1 MNGTTVSGGGNT
13 SLNPGGYTA
22 TTGWQVVGVGDFNG
36 DGKADVLFRNA
47 GTGVTRIWFM
57 NGTTVSG
64 GGNTSLNPGGYIST
78 TGWRVIGVGD
88 FNADGK
94 ADILLRYAQTGQTAI
109 WFMNGITVSGGGNTS
124 LNPGGYTA
132 TTGWQVV
139 GVGDFN
145 GDGKAD
151 ILLRYAQTGQTAI
164 WFMNG
169 TTVSGG
175 GNTSASP
182 GAYTLTTGWQIQVI
196 RTP

>member
-1 MNGTTVSGGGNT
+1 
-13 SLNPGGYTA
+13 
-22 TTGWQVVGVGDFNG
+22 
-36 DGKADVLFRNA
+36 
-47 GTGVTRIWFM
+47 
-57 NGTTVSG
+57 
-64 GGNTSLNPGGYIST
+64 
-78 TGWRVIGVGD
+78 VGD

-94 ADILLRYAQTGQTAI
+94 ADILWRYAQTGQTAI

-175 GNTSASP
+175 NTSLNP
-182 GAYTLTTGWQIQVI
+182 GGYTATTGWQII

>member
-1 MNGTTVSGGGNT
+1 MNGITVSGGGNT
-13 SLNPGGYTA
+13 SASPGAYTA
-22 TTGWQVVGVGDFNG
+22 TTGWQV
-36 DGKADVLFRNA
+36 AR
-47 GTGVTRIWFM
+47 
-57 NGTTVSG
+57 
-64 GGNTSLNPGGYIST
+64 
-78 TGWRVIGVGD
+78 VGD

-94 ADILLRYAQTGQTAI
+94 ADILLRNAGTGATRI

-124 LNPGGYTA
+124 ASPGAYTA
-132 TTGWQVV
+132 TTGWQIQ

-151 ILLRYAQTGQTAI
+151 ILLRNAGTGATRI

-169 TTVSGG
+169 ITVSGG

-182 GAYTLTTGWQIQVI
+182 GAYTATTGWQIQGVGDFNGDGKADILFRYAQTGVTKIWFMNGITVSGGGATSLNPGAYTATTGWQVI